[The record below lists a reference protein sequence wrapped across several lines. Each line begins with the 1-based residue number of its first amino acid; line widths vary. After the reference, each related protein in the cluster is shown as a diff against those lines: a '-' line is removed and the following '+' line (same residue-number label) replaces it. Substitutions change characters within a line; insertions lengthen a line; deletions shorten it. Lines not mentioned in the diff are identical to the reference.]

1 MLEVANLE
9 AFGAV
14 LADIETNAS
23 DDADLRRRLNGVR
36 LSGSANVL
44 GSLDPFSPQ
53 YRAEVLAQFSRLKS
67 VGYNVSTEGL
77 DIDIGHEMRWGF
89 PYGTQ
94 SAPTIGGYLIAIGH
108 FIQALDLPQGARI
121 IEMGCGTGSL
131 TRHLMASGYEV
142 VALDINRS
150 NIALITAMG
159 AHAPKPPRPFCHTFD
174 EFTWPAGDVDAV
186 IFFESFHHS
195 LNHAE
200 LLAKAKT
207 WLKPSGRIAF
217 CAEPVTSAGDVHA
230 MPYPWG
236 LRADGESLRAILKW
250 GWLELGF
257 QDGYFFE
264 LLQRAGMS
272 WTRAQNPGSH
282 WADVIVA
289 TPQ

>member
-44 GSLDPFSPQ
+44 RTLDPFSRD
-53 YRAEVLAQFSRLKS
+53 YRDEVLAQFSRLKS
-67 VGYNVSTEGL
+67 VGYNAATEGL
-77 DIDIGHEMRWGF
+77 DIDIAHELRWGF

-94 SAPTIGGYLIAIGH
+94 SAGTIGAYLIAIGH
-108 FIQALDLPQGARI
+108 IIAQLNLPAGSRI

-142 VALDINRS
+142 IALDINAS
-150 NIALITAMG
+150 NTALIKAMG
-159 AHAPKPPRPFCHTFD
+159 AHAPKSPQVYTHSFD
-174 EFTWPAGDVDAV
+174 EFAWPAGDVDAV

-195 LNHAE
+195 LGHAD
-200 LLAKAKT
+200 LLAKAAT
-207 WLKPSGRIAF
+207 WIKPGGRLAF
-217 CAEPVTSAGDVHA
+217 CAEPIVKADSLWV
-230 MPYPWG
+230 PYPWG
-236 LRADGESLRAILKW
+236 LRTDGESLRAIAKW

-257 QDGYFFE
+257 QESYFFE
-264 LLQRAGMS
+264 LLKRAGLS
-272 WTRAQNPGSH
+272 WTRAQNLGSH
-282 WADVIVA
+282 WADVILA
-289 TPQ
+289 TRH

>member
-23 DDADLRRRLNGVR
+23 DDAELRRRLHDVR
-36 LSGSANVL
+36 IVPDVRHNA
-44 GSLDPFSPQ
+44 LDPFGPE
-53 YRAEVLAQFSRLKS
+53 YRDAVLAQFEALTGKP
-67 VGYNVSTEGL
+67 YNQSGEGL

-159 AHAPKPPRPFCHTFD
+159 AHAPKPPPSPS
-174 EFTWPAGDVDAV
+174 FT
-186 IFFESFHHS
+186 S
-195 LNHAE
+195 
-200 LLAKAKT
+200 
-207 WLKPSGRIAF
+207 
-217 CAEPVTSAGDVHA
+217 
-230 MPYPWG
+230 
-236 LRADGESLRAILKW
+236 
-250 GWLELGF
+250 
-257 QDGYFFE
+257 
-264 LLQRAGMS
+264 
-272 WTRAQNPGSH
+272 
-282 WADVIVA
+282 
-289 TPQ
+289 